1 VILAVTAGGT
11 LYGIVGAF
19 LAVPV
24 LSVAA
29 VTVRYARQHLAEV
42 EPAPPDS
49 PPAAAGQPN
58 PEVVHT

>member
-29 VTVRYARQHLAEV
+29 VIIRYARQHLAEV
-42 EPAPPDS
+42 EPGPDS
-49 PPAAAGQPN
+49 PPASAGQPN
-58 PEVVHT
+58 PEVART